1 MIEYQIIGTFLIDES
16 TRIFIDKLE
25 EHDFPNNDSKTV
37 FVAIKDLYKD
47 KKDITYFTVAD
58 TAGVKLTRIAEI
70 TGSVATT
77 ATIEQDIRYLK
88 SQSNK
93 RKMTAI
99 LQELLQDINNTKA
112 DAIEVKNTA
121 LVKLREIE
129 SYEDDDV
136 VTLDEAMTET
146 LNKLEERYN
155 RRDEKMHYGLAKLDM
170 VMAGLHPEE
179 LTTIGAR
186 PGVGKTIL
194 GMQIAMN
201 VARSGKRVLFVSLEM
216 SVTQLCERMIASY
229 SDIENSKLRTGNMN
243 DNDWREV
250 TTAMAR
256 LQYNNFMLDK
266 TSRTVQHIRSKIIK
280 HKPDIV
286 IIDYLQLLHPA
297 QKEHSREREVAV
309 MTRDLKMMTIDFS
322 IPIIILSQLNRD
334 ADGNRPRMSDLRE
347 SGAIEQDSDNILFIH
362 EPNDTEVS
370 RYISTGVYSAAMFE
384 EFAESNKKLAQLI
397 IEKQRNGA
405 TGIINAVKIPRLM
418 KFLELER

>member
-1 MIEYQIIGTFLIDES
+1 MIEYQVIGTFLIDES
-16 TRIFIDKLE
+16 TRIFIDRLE
-25 EHDFPNNDSKTV
+25 ELDFPNNDSRIV
-37 FVAIKDLYKD
+37 FKAMKELYKN
-47 KKDITYFTVAD
+47 KKDITYFTLTDAS
-58 TAGVKLTRIAEI
+58 GVKLSRLAEI

-77 ATIEQDIRYLK
+77 ATIEADIRYLK
-88 SQSNK
+88 GQSNK
-93 RKMTAI
+93 RRMTTI
-99 LQELLQDINNTKA
+99 LQDLLQELSTNKV
-112 DAIEVKNTA
+112 DAIEVKNNA
-121 LVKLREIE
+121 LQRLQEVE
-129 SYEDDDV
+129 SYEDDEV
-136 VTLDEAMTET
+136 VTLSEALSET
-146 LNKLEERYN
+146 LTKLDERYN
-155 RRDEKMHYGLAKLDM
+155 RRDDKLLYGITKLD
-170 VMAGLHPEE
+170 VTMAGIHPEE

-229 SDIENSKLRTGNMN
+229 ADIENSKLRTGNMN
-243 DNDWREV
+243 DRDWSEV
-250 TTAMAR
+250 TLAMSR
-256 LQYNNFMLDK
+256 LQMNNFMLDK
-266 TSRTVQHIRSKIIK
+266 SSRTVQHIRSKIIK

-297 QKEHSREREVAV
+297 NKEHSREREVAV

-347 SGAIEQDSDNILFIH
+347 SGAIEQDSDNIIFIH
-362 EPNDTEVS
+362 EPNDTELS
-370 RYISTGVYSAAMFE
+370 KYISTGVYSASMFE
-384 EFAESNKKLAQLI
+384 EFERTNKRLAQLI